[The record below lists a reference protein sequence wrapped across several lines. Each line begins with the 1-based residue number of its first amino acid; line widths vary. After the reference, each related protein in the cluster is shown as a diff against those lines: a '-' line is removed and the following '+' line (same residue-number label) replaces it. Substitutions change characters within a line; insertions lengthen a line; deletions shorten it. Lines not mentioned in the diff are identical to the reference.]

1 MTSSKVRKK
10 YSDEF
15 KQEALKLADQIG
27 VNKAAKQ
34 LSLQNSQFYEWRKK
48 FRQSMNTS
56 ERENELAIENA
67 KLKRLLAEQAEDLE
81 ILKKAATYFAKNQ
94 K

>member
-27 VNKAAKQ
+27 VSKAAK
-34 LSLQNSQFYEWRKK
+34 
-48 FRQSMNTS
+48 
-56 ERENELAIENA
+56 
-67 KLKRLLAEQAEDLE
+67 
-81 ILKKAATYFAKNQ
+81 
-94 K
+94 

>member
-27 VNKAAKQ
+27 VNKAAEQ

-56 ERENELAIENA
+56 ERENALAIENA